1 MANKSAAKV
10 HIETYDEILGGA
22 ISGKGGAL
30 EIDLSKLHEFK
41 GHPFNV
47 VDDEKMNEL
56 VESIKSNGVMDG
68 IDAIALE
75 KYIKKI
81 MDYENLISEDSN

>member
-41 GHPFNV
+41 GHPFHV
-47 VDDEKMNEL
+47 VDDEKM
-56 VESIKSNGVMDG
+56 KRKT
-68 IDAIALE
+68 E
-75 KYIKKI
+75 KTK
-81 MDYENLISEDSN
+81 